1 MMARQLGL
9 PLTGAL
15 GVLLRAKKMRR
26 IKALKPELEALKRRA
41 HLTYVGNCDFE
52 KSQRVITCQPGRQI
66 QPIGIFP
73 LQIRC
78 K

>member
-41 HLTYVGNCDFE
+41 RFFISPTLETAILKRAKE
-52 KSQRVITCQPGRQI
+52 
-66 QPIGIFP
+66 
-73 LQIRC
+73 
-78 K
+78 